1 MSTLRFVYDFEVDLD
16 GDIRHLASDSTP
28 TEMTITN
35 LHDSTVS
42 IAASTTVVLYDPTL
56 SSVPFITTAPLALVL
71 VSDTDSVEI
80 ELTTNE
86 DNAAEAI
93 GLVTLKAGVPFAL
106 GDLAGRFNYTT
117 DAFAGTLDTIDKIRA
132 KNLNSD
138 VAARVRMWIA
148 S

>member
-1 MSTLRFVYDFEVDLD
+1 MATLRFVFDFEVDLD
-16 GDIRHLASDSTP
+16 GDIRHLASEATP
-28 TEMTITN
+28 TEIEITN

-56 SSVPFITTAPLALVL
+56 SSVPFTTTAPLALIL
-71 VSDTDSVEI
+71 LSDTDDVEI
-80 ELTTNE
+80 EFTTNE

-93 GLVTLKAGVPFAL
+93 GLITLKAGVPWAL

-132 KNLNSD
+132 KNLNAD
-138 VAARVRMWIA
+138 AAARVRMWIA